1 MADRRKSAF
10 LFFKFYKYMKVRFS
24 LIMAIIGIVLAS
36 CGDDNDSEK
45 WLTGK
50 SQNFSINSNLRRETL
65 PVLKA
70 RDVWT
75 ATVGYGTSDQG
86 WLTLDKTEGEA
97 GNVELTAF
105 IAANTTKKYRSAT
118 VTVTCHKETVKFQ
131 FSQAGMTGG
140 DEPKPSVSARVAKIE
155 MTNFDREMNAV
166 YEESLAFRY
175 SGDVIVGADYH
186 SRDKVALTESDVVV
200 TIDRSQSGKCVYT
213 MKETGM
219 PDEVV
224 NATLDDL
231 KRIVSVGDM
240 QMTYGVEG
248 FLAKRTNGE
257 STWLYDVDVKSNLF
271 IVTTDKRLV
280 YQFDPAL
287 PLRDD
292 CNIDVNFIAMM
303 TMTSRGM
310 LKYAV
315 LAEKGNFGKMLPYV
329 IYKAAS
335 GKESYVFSPQID
347 SAKTL
352 TSLDFAHRYNDLPY
366 ETQKRCV
373 ITYVD

>member
-1 MADRRKSAF
+1 
-10 LFFKFYKYMKVRFS
+10 MKVRFS

-200 TIDRSQSGKCVYT
+200 SIDRSLPGKCVYT

-240 QMTYGVEG
+240 QITYGVEG

>member
-1 MADRRKSAF
+1 
-10 LFFKFYKYMKVRFS
+10 
-24 LIMAIIGIVLAS
+24 
-36 CGDDNDSEK
+36 
-45 WLTGK
+45 
-50 SQNFSINSNLRRETL
+50 
-65 PVLKA
+65 
-70 RDVWT
+70 
-75 ATVGYGTSDQG
+75 
-86 WLTLDKTEGEA
+86 
-97 GNVELTAF
+97 
-105 IAANTTKKYRSAT
+105 
-118 VTVTCHKETVKFQ
+118 
-131 FSQAGMTGG
+131 
-140 DEPKPSVSARVAKIE
+140 
-155 MTNFDREMNAV
+155 
-166 YEESLAFRY
+166 
-175 SGDVIVGADYH
+175 
-186 SRDKVALTESDVVV
+186 
-200 TIDRSQSGKCVYT
+200 

-315 LAEKGNFGKMLPYV
+315 LAEKGNFGKMLPSV